1 MQLNSIEE
9 IIEDIRQGKMVIIM
23 DDEDRENEGDLVM
36 AATWVRPED
45 INFMARYGRG
55 LICLTLTPARCKQLN
70 LPLMVRDNNEKHGTN
85 FTLSIEAA
93 KGVSTGISAADRAMT
108 VRAAVAPEAR
118 PEDLVRPGHIFPLMA
133 QPGGVLTRAGHTEAG
148 CDLARLAGFEPAA
161 VIVEVLNED
170 GSMARRPDLEQFAA
184 EHQIKIGTI
193 ADLIKYRLENEQT
206 VERVAECRM
215 PTTHGE
221 FNLKLYRDRIDD
233 RLHVALV
240 KGEID
245 SDKPVLVRVHMQDSL
260 CDPFAGRRDVGSW
273 ALDDALRYV
282 EREESGVVVI
292 LRQAE
297 SEAEMVRRIRNY
309 QLEDGGVALAG
320 KPEGAEL
327 RTYGIG
333 AQILL
338 DLGVRKMRVM
348 SAPKHLHALSGFGLE
363 ITEYIQDNGEQK

>member
-9 IIEDIRQGKMVIIM
+9 IIEDIRQGRMVIIM

-36 AATWVRPED
+36 AATWIRPED

-108 VRAAVAPEAR
+108 VRAAVAPDAR

-170 GSMARRPDLEQFAA
+170 GSMARRPDLERFAA
-184 EHQIKIGTI
+184 EHQLKIGTI

-206 VERVAECRM
+206 VERVGECRM
-215 PTTHGE
+215 PTAYGE
-221 FNLKLYRDRIDD
+221 FRLRLYQDRIDS
-233 RLHVALV
+233 RLHMALL

-245 SDKPVLVRVHMQDSL
+245 SSRPVLVRVHMLDSL

-282 EREESGVVVI
+282 DREGNGVVVI
-292 LRQAE
+292 LRQDE
-297 SEAEMVRRIRNY
+297 PETEMVRRIRNY
-309 QLEDGGVALAG
+309 QLEDGGVAPAKG
-320 KPEGAEL
+320 AEGAEL

-363 ITEYIQDNGEQK
+363 ITEYIQDSGERE